1 MDIFGLTCERR
12 LWSYLPASPEGTGHP
27 KQEVRMKR
35 IIAIGL
41 MAVVA
46 GVALVAASGDAK
58 EELIALDKKWG
69 VAGMKAD
76 KATLETI
83 YADDVLGVDG
93 SGVTGKAENVAAPG
107 NDDPN
112 AKYEPTDFKVN
123 MISEDVAVMTHGA
136 EGHTSL
142 HVWAKRD
149 GKWQVVA
156 TASVPTADSPS
167 TDR

>member
-1 MDIFGLTCERR
+1 
-12 LWSYLPASPEGTGHP
+12 
-27 KQEVRMKR
+27 MKR
-35 IIAIGL
+35 FIVIGL
-41 MAVVA
+41 VAVVA

-58 EELIALDKKWG
+58 DELIALDKKWG
-69 VAGMKAD
+69 VAGMTAD

-83 YADDVLGVDG
+83 YADDVLAVDG
-93 SGVTGKAENVAAPG
+93 SGVTGKAEAVADAG

-123 MISEDVAVMTHGA
+123 MISEDVAVMTHA
-136 EGHTSL
+136 VEGSTSL

-149 GKWQVVA
+149 GNWVVVA
-156 TASVPTADSPS
+156 TASVPTSDSPS